1 MAPQLGSRERPEV
14 SRWCQKSLLHEVRSE
29 VVDQSTQ
36 SQPGPPGLGQII
48 YFHILV
54 ACCVPLAP
62 FQQLLK
68 TTE

>member
-1 MAPQLGSRERPEV
+1 MAPQLGSREQPEV
-14 SRWCQKSLLHEVRSE
+14 PRWCQKSLLHEVRSE

-48 YFHILV
+48 HFHIPV

-68 TTE
+68 PTE